1 MGLDA
6 STSLDRVSLSLL
18 ASLEASTAAFGQ
30 LLGCSDL
37 DRRVTTCPDWRVL
50 DLAHHLGNV
59 HRWAVA
65 ATLSDSPPVVP
76 EDAPGP
82 SAVQD
87 WYAGS
92 AAALV
97 DRLTSADPTDA
108 CWHFGAPPR
117 QVGWWV
123 RRQAHEA
130 AVHLWDAQAAL
141 GTGVPLDPALAAD
154 GVDEVLDVFVPRQVR
169 MQRIP
174 PLTAAVRLVA
184 TDAPLDRVLGDGG
197 VAATVSGTAS
207 DLVLLLWKRV
217 PLERV
222 TVDGDP
228 TTVLSARL
236 VP

>member
-1 MGLDA
+1 M
-6 STSLDRVSLSLL
+6 SLSLL

-37 DRRVTTCPDWRVL
+37 DRAVATCPGWRVL

-59 HRWAVA
+59 HRWALA
-65 ATLSDSPPVVP
+65 ATLTGSPPDLP

-82 SAVQD
+82 SAVQE

-97 DRLTSADPTDA
+97 DRLATADPSEA

-123 RRQAHEA
+123 RRQAHET

-141 GTGVPLDPALAAD
+141 GTGVALDAALAAD
-154 GVDEVLDVFVPRQVR
+154 GVEEVLDVFVPRQVR
-169 MQRIP
+169 MQRMP

-184 TDAPLDRVLGDGG
+184 TDAPLDRVLGDGAV
-197 VAATVSGTAS
+197 VATLTGTAS
-207 DLVLLLWKRV
+207 DLALLLWKRV
-217 PLERV
+217 PLERLGV
-222 TVDGDP
+222 EGDP
-228 TTVLSARL
+228 TPVLSAGL